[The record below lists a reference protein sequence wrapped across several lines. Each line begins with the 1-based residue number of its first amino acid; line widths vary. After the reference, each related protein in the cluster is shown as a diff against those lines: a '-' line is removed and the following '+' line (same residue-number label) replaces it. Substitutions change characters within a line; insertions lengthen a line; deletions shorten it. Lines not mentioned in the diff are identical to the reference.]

1 MKSIIKKRK
10 NKLFKYPLTF
20 NSIDSKEKKSVNKIL
35 NSGIFTMGKYVE
47 KFEKKFA
54 SWTGSKYSVMVNSGS
69 SANLLMIESLLRG
82 QRKKKYLKKGDEI
95 IVPALTW
102 PTTLWPVVQLGLKP
116 IIVDSNYNDLSIDF
130 EKAEKAVTKKTKAV
144 FLIHVLGNAAN
155 MDNATQFCKKHNLIL
170 LEDCCE
176 SLGAFYKKKHIGN
189 FGLAGSFSFYFA
201 HHICSIEGGAICT
214 NDKKLADDLRSFRA
228 HGWIRNRS
236 DKSHFINSNKKL
248 DKKFLFVTTGYNV
261 RPTEINAAMGL
272 EQLKKLDFFLKKRD
286 KTIKIISKILLSFPD
301 FKIIGLDRLK
311 NNLKNK
317 KYRNHSWMNLPILY
331 KKKSFKK
338 FKKILNIFKHNGIE
352 TRSIIAGN
360 IIYHPVMKNIN
371 YKIGTDLNVADNVF
385 KYGFMIGCHPNIKDK
400 SIKALKKTI
409 IECKQL
415 K

>member
-1 MKSIIKKRK
+1 
-10 NKLFKYPLTF
+10 LFKYPLTF
-20 NSIDSKEKKSVNKIL
+20 NSIDDKEKKSVNKIL

-54 SWTGSKYSVMVNSGS
+54 NWTGSKYSVMVNSGS

-102 PTTLWPVVQLGLKP
+102 PTTLWPIVQLGLKP
-116 IIVDSNYNDLSIDF
+116 VFVDSNYNDLSIDF
-130 EKAEKAVTKKTKAV
+130 KKAEKAITKKTRAV

-155 MDNATQFCKKHNLIL
+155 MDKATRFCKKYSLIL

-214 NDKKLADDLRSFRA
+214 NDKKLVDDLRSFRA

-236 DKSHFINSNKKL
+236 DKSHFIKSNKNL

-286 KTIKIISKILLSFPD
+286 STINIISKILLSFPD
-301 FKIIGLDRLK
+301 FKIIGLDKLK

-338 FKKILNIFKHNGIE
+338 FKKILNIFKHKGIE

-360 IIYHPVMKNIN
+360 IIYHPVMKNID

-385 KYGFMIGCHPNIKDK
+385 KYGFMIGCHQNIKDK
-400 SIKALKKTI
+400 SIKALKKAI